1 MDDESL
7 PVVVNGGYRC
17 DNGSIYVGSWNNEG
31 KRHGNGHLLL
41 ADGTR
46 YDGYFQDGLYNGL
59 GVLTFTDGAKY
70 EGEFFQG
77 WFHGYGIFWRS
88 DGMRHEGEFRG
99 GKVWGLGLTTF
110 KDNTNG
116 FPKNEGFFQNC
127 QLKLR
132 KKCPDII
139 QKAQKISLLARQ
151 NIDLP

>member
-59 GVLTFTDGAKY
+59 GVLTFTDGAKFVLIFLISKASIAKNLLY
-70 EGEFFQG
+70 FLLYTSHMRESFSKDGFTGMAFSGEAMVCDTRENLEEGKFG
-77 WFHGYGIFWRS
+77 
-88 DGMRHEGEFRG
+88 D
-99 GKVWGLGLTTF
+99 
-110 KDNTNG
+110 
-116 FPKNEGFFQNC
+116 
-127 QLKLR
+127 
-132 KKCPDII
+132 
-139 QKAQKISLLARQ
+139 
-151 NIDLP
+151 